1 MTANNLLSLNDVFQY
16 FLVVQ
21 QLTMNDRFV
30 GGTGHLSKLLRYPPV
45 KGRKPP
51 HRSPWRLAKDV
62 NAIEHDIQPHMN
74 QYQQVV
80 LSRHSVAG
88 IAESLCS
95 GSCEI
100 DQENDDR
107 DGNYQPG
114 ICSHRLKDARYAY
127 SIRCYCILHLKPSI
141 INVLIPIKDYIRRR
155 RVIPWR
161 TLFWQPIGNF

>member
-1 MTANNLLSLNDVFQY
+1 MSDYNTELTFPNCGNSASAELLKEYYRPGKDIPVL
-16 FLVVQ
+16 
-21 QLTMNDRFV
+21 
-30 GGTGHLSKLLRYPPV
+30 HLKVR
-45 KGRKPP
+45 
-51 HRSPWRLAKDV
+51 
-62 NAIEHDIQPHMN
+62 NAAEHDIQSHMN

-141 INVLIPIKDYIRRR
+141 RNVLIPIKDYIRHR